1 MGKILAKRVLIPHPN
16 LTHPPLDVGIKVT
29 LLGTDVLKLE
39 YVIVGPVGE
48 IVLPAKEEP
57 SRRDG
62 LWQHTC
68 FEAFIGF
75 ADTPAYLEYN
85 FAPSADWA
93 AYRFERY
100 REGMVEALDLA
111 APDIFIEYDGQRRL
125 TQTVIVDVSS
135 PLRQGWGL
143 LALSAVI
150 EARDGTKSY
159 WALAH
164 PPGKPDFHHA
174 DCFAIE
180 LPAASGA

>member
-1 MGKILAKRVLIPHPN
+1 MPHPSHK
-16 LTHPPLDVGIKVT
+16 HPPLDVGTKVT

-39 YVIVGPVGE
+39 YVIVGPIAELALPGKE
-48 IVLPAKEEP
+48 IPA
-57 SRRDG
+57 RRDA

-68 FEAFIGF
+68 FEAFIGV
-75 ADTPAYLEYN
+75 AGTPAYLEYN

-93 AYRFERY
+93 SYRFARY
-100 REGMVEALDLA
+100 REGMAEALDLPQ
-111 APDIFIEYDGQRRL
+111 PDIFIERDGATRF
-125 TQTVIVDVSS
+125 TQTVIVDASL
-135 PLRQGWGL
+135 PRKEGWGS

-150 EARDGTKSY
+150 ETLDGAKSY